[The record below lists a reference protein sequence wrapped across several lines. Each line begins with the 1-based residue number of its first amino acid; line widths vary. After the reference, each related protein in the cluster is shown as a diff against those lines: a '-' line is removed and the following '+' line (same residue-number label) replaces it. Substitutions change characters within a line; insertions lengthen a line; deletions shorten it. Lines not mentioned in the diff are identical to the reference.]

1 MKITMK
7 AVAVGQAKVLAK
19 TMMISAP
26 ISQLIGHGTIHLLE
40 KKYGSIEKAP
50 IASRTILGIAG
61 AALSLVAYSAIYD
74 KFDAKNERKYFQQRE
89 KNLKTMLANS
99 DAMADRNLEWFEEEM
114 DKANRLE
121 IEVYELT
128 GQIHQLENELDDLK
142 MNNKEEKRRNSFGT
156 SGSEEL

>member
-1 MKITMK
+1 MANEITMK
-7 AVAVGQAKVLAK
+7 AVAVGQAKVFAK

-26 ISQLIGHGTIHLLE
+26 ISQLIGYGTIHLLE

-74 KFDAKNERKYFQQRE
+74 KFDAKNERLFFQQRE

-99 DAMADRNLEWFEEEM
+99 DATADRWKKWYKEEL
-114 DKANRLE
+114 DKASRLE
-121 IEVYELT
+121 MEVYELT
-128 GQIHQLENELDDLK
+128 GRIYDLENELDDLK
-142 MNNKEEKRRNSFGT
+142 INNTTNQEGEEC
-156 SGSEEL
+156 

>member
-7 AVAVGQAKVLAK
+7 AVAVGQAKVLTK
-19 TMMISAP
+19 TMMVSAP

-74 KFDAKNERKYFQQRE
+74 KFDAKNERLYFQQRE
-89 KNLKTMLANS
+89 KNLKTMLADS
-99 DAMADRNLEWFEEEM
+99 DRMADRYFEWFKEENN
-114 DKANRLE
+114 KADGLE
-121 IEVYELT
+121 IKVNELSGRIYE
-128 GQIHQLENELDDLK
+128 LENELDDLK
-142 MNNKEEKRRNSFGT
+142 MNNTENQEEM
-156 SGSEEL
+156 

>member
-1 MKITMK
+1 MANEITMK

-19 TMMISAP
+19 TMMVMAP
-26 ISQLIGHGTIHLLE
+26 ISKLIGHGTIHLLE

-50 IASRTILGIAG
+50 TASRTILGIAG

-74 KFDAKNERKYFQQRE
+74 KFDAKNERQYFQQRE

-99 DAMADRNLEWFEEEM
+99 DAMADRSLGWYEEER
-114 DKANRLE
+114 DKADRLE

-128 GQIHQLENELDDLK
+128 GRIYDLENELDDLK
-142 MNNKEEKRRNSFGT
+142 MNNTENQEEM
-156 SGSEEL
+156 